1 MVPQNGTGIYSVE
14 VTDENGCFGFSQ
26 YQYETSHL
34 SNNNE
39 QHFYVFPNPSSDYI
53 CIKSSVVIDNEI
65 SISIIDN
72 LGKIVFEDLF
82 TDIND
87 LEIKTKNLDSGLYF
101 INILGNNNLNKRLS
115 FIKTKN

>member
-1 MVPQNGTGIYSVE
+1 MGQMLFSETNYEMVPQNGTGVYSVE
-14 VTDENGCFGFSQ
+14 VTDENGCVGFSQ

-53 CIKSSVVIDNEI
+53 RIKSSVVIDNEI

-82 TDIND
+82 NDIND
-87 LEIKTKNLDSGLYF
+87 LEIKTK
-101 INILGNNNLNKRLS
+101 I
-115 FIKTKN
+115 